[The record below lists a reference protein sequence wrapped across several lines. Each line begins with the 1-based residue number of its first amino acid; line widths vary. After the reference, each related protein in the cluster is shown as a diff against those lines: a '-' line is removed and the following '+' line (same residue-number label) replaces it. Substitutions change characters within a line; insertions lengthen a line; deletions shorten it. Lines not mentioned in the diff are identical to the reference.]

1 MATQHGS
8 GPYYERNHCA
18 LLYKRATE
26 SEEAGIKVSE
36 IGNLLNVA
44 SPTVTQQIKSLETH
58 GFVERN
64 IDKEDRR
71 AVRVTLTDSG
81 LCVVQ
86 VASDNYLASVNG
98 LVEYLGEEDSK
109 RLADLLQRVFFYF
122 SEANP
127 SGSNQAQQP
136 EVARD

>member
-1 MATQHGS
+1 M
-8 GPYYERNHCA
+8 
-18 LLYKRATE
+18 
-26 SEEAGIKVSE
+26 
-36 IGNLLNVA
+36 
-44 SPTVTQQIKSLETH
+44 TQQIKSLETH

-86 VASDNYLASVNG
+86 VASENYLASVNG

-122 SEANP
+122 SEVNP
-127 SGSNQAQQP
+127 SGSSQAHQP